1 MADGGTLSKAF
12 YAEQEMIMR
21 AARSMTTR
29 MLARAGL
36 AACLAVGGASVAGAD
51 VQPGKAAPDF
61 TARDTAGKEV
71 TLSSYRGK
79 TVVLEWT
86 NHLCPYTVK
95 HYATDNMQAL
105 QREATRDGVVWL
117 TIVSSAPGTQGH
129 VTEREADKLTADR
142 KAAPT
147 AVLLDPDGKVGHLY
161 DARTTPHM
169 FVIDKDGKLA
179 YMGAID
185 DKPTANQ
192 GDVKTARNY
201 VREALMAVK
210 AGEAVKTT
218 STRPYGCT
226 VKYSSARS

>member
-1 MADGGTLSKAF
+1 MRIVHIKRAPALAF
-12 YAEQEMIMR
+12 
-21 AARSMTTR
+21 AAVT
-29 MLARAGL
+29 
-36 AACLAVGGASVAGAD
+36 ACLAMAGADPVRAD

-61 TARDTAGKEV
+61 SARDTAGKDV

-105 QREATRDGVVWL
+105 QREATKDGIVWL
-117 TIVSSAPGTQGH
+117 TVVSSPPGMQGY
-129 VTEREADKLTADR
+129 VDALEADKLTADR

-147 AVLLDPDGKVGHLY
+147 ALLLDPEGKLGHLY
-161 DARTTPHM
+161 QAKTTPHM

-185 DKPTANQ
+185 DKPTANHA
-192 GDVKTARNY
+192 DVKTAHNY
-201 VREALMAVK
+201 VREALAAVK
-210 AGEAVKTT
+210 AGQTVKTA

-226 VKYSSARS
+226 VKYSPARS